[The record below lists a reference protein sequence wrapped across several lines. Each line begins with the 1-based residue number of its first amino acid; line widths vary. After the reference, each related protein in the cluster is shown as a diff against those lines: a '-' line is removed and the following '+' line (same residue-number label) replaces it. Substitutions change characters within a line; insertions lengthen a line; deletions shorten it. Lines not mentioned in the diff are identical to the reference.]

1 MLSSSTHANCPCAS
15 CNRSAPYGF
24 FLTTGPRPGTEEFFC
39 SGCAQR
45 EFTHKE
51 LDDAI
56 EDHRQHCFNLAESPK
71 DNEDLLGEI
80 KDDHHR
86 DMVIAGW
93 LDHAEEMSP

>member
-1 MLSSSTHANCPCAS
+1 MLSFSTHSTCSCSS

-24 FLTTGPRPGTEEFFC
+24 FLTTDPRPGTERFFC

-51 LDDAI
+51 LDEAI
-56 EDHRQHCFNLAESPK
+56 DTHRQLCFDLAESPQEP
-71 DNEDLLGEI
+71 DDLLGEI

-93 LDHAEEMSP
+93 LDYAIAE

>member
-1 MLSSSTHANCPCAS
+1 MLSFSTHANCDCVS
-15 CNRSAPYGF
+15 CGRSAPYGF
-24 FLTTGPRPGTEEFFC
+24 FLTTNPRPGTEQFFC

-56 EDHRQHCFNLAESPK
+56 EDHRQHCFDLAEGSQN
-71 DNEDLLGEI
+71 DEELLGEI

-86 DMVIAGW
+86 DMVISGW
-93 LDHAEEMSP
+93 LEYAIAE

>member
-1 MLSSSTHANCPCAS
+1 MLSFSTHADCS
-15 CNRSAPYGF
+15 CFSCRQTAPYGF
-24 FLTTGPRPGTEEFFC
+24 FLTTDPRPGTEQFFC

-56 EDHRQHCFNLAESPK
+56 ETHRQLCFDLAEGNQ
-71 DNEDLLGEI
+71 DDADLLSEI

-93 LDHAEEMSP
+93 LDYAIAE